1 MSGKFTQGT
10 IIEDI
15 RSKKYPGIRCKG
27 VVISARCDLEQD
39 KIRQFHCLTAL
50 SMDDWIFEVLFKVIV
65 REMENNNFGKIRN
78 YAENKGLD
86 FDTILEIGVD
96 RAEEVL
102 RKSATNKEKNN
113 IDKWIAAWKEFKL
126 LSTEEIERGQK
137 KEFLRNRGNALLK
150 SKIRQLYNSAFPKYA
165 FIPEKAF
172 SNRKSSVDGIVV
184 DLQDVNQMD
193 LSLQRNIFAY
203 EYDYR
208 VLKDEEK
215 RKQINELFFFENM
228 DDFIIADSVVESP
241 WIEYILQ
248 LFANSFMRIGVDNA
262 LDDEIE
268 EYCEKVMEENT
279 R

>member
-193 LSLQRNIFAY
+193 ISLQRNILAY

>member
-1 MSGKFTQGT
+1 
-10 IIEDI
+10 
-15 RSKKYPGIRCKG
+15 
-27 VVISARCDLEQD
+27 
-39 KIRQFHCLTAL
+39 
-50 SMDDWIFEVLFKVIV
+50 
-65 REMENNNFGKIRN
+65 MENNNFGKIRN

-193 LSLQRNIFAY
+193 ISLQRNILAY